1 MIRTLIYELLKV
13 VLLLTLTAQ
22 AFPTDRGRRLI
33 VAEKADNGNSKNSD
47 PCEQLL
53 APKGNANG
61 LHERCEAIG
70 TGGGV
75 ARGDFNGDGLADI
88 AVGVPNETE
97 LGATNTGIVNVMLGS
112 AAGLASAGNQT
123 FSESDFGLDLRKGD
137 HFGSALAS
145 GDFNGDGFSD
155 LAIGIPDRE
164 EGTFKNAGRVV
175 VVNGSPGGLNKS
187 TASILPLLSGGQG
200 RAGAALVWAD
210 FNGDGFGDLA
220 VGIPDKAL
228 SHQVYT
234 VVLPSITP
242 GCRIESIPNAG
253 EVQVFYGSM
262 GGLSQTGAQSLTERL
277 SDDFHCSIT
286 NTSPGVGGIAGDGDK
301 FGSVLAAGDFN
312 HDLMSDLV
320 IGVPMDD
327 RFKDSL
333 FYPYYA
339 IDPDVGAVFAVP
351 GGSLGL
357 VLPGAQRLL
366 QGDSGVEDK
375 AEVGDQFGR
384 SVATGDFNGDQR
396 DDLAVGI
403 PFEDVVGKADAGA
416 VQTFFG
422 FNSRSDLLDPATD
435 LFISQ
440 DNIVGA
446 AETGDRFGWSLAA
459 GRFDLNLSSDLAIGV
474 PGEDLGSIED
484 AGIVEVLYGSSSGP
498 SLTNTQI
505 WSQDST
511 GVPDAAEAGD
521 QFGYSLSAWN
531 YGRTPQADLA
541 IGVPFEDVFS
551 SNFGTQQGDAGAV
564 NIIYGSP
571 VGLAANSNGPQFW
584 TQDSSG
590 ILDLAE
596 AGDHFGEALY

>member
-1 MIRTLIYELLKV
+1 
-13 VLLLTLTAQ
+13 
-22 AFPTDRGRRLI
+22 
-33 VAEKADNGNSKNSD
+33 
-47 PCEQLL
+47 
-53 APKGNANG
+53 
-61 LHERCEAIG
+61 
-70 TGGGV
+70 
-75 ARGDFNGDGLADI
+75 
-88 AVGVPNETE
+88 
-97 LGATNTGIVNVMLGS
+97 
-112 AAGLASAGNQT
+112 
-123 FSESDFGLDLRKGD
+123 
-137 HFGSALAS
+137 
-145 GDFNGDGFSD
+145 
-155 LAIGIPDRE
+155 
-164 EGTFKNAGRVV
+164 
-175 VVNGSPGGLNKS
+175 
-187 TASILPLLSGGQG
+187 
-200 RAGAALVWAD
+200 
-210 FNGDGFGDLA
+210 
-220 VGIPDKAL
+220 
-228 SHQVYT
+228 
-234 VVLPSITP
+234 
-242 GCRIESIPNAG
+242 
-253 EVQVFYGSM
+253 M

-277 SDDFHCSIT
+277 SDDFHCSLT
-286 NTSPGVGGIAGDGDK
+286 NTSPGVGDVAGDGDK

-312 HDLMSDLV
+312 HDLLSDLV
-320 IGVPMDD
+320 IGVPMDE
-327 RFKDSL
+327 RFKDSP

-351 GGSLGL
+351 GGSVGL

-366 QGDSGVEDK
+366 QGDSGVEDR

-403 PFEDVVGKADAGA
+403 PFEDVAGKADAGA

-422 FNSRSDLLDPATD
+422 FNSSSDLLDPATD

-440 DNIVGA
+440 DNVAGA

-459 GRFDLNLSSDLAIGV
+459 GRFELNLSSDLAIGV
-474 PGEDLGSIED
+474 PGEDLGPIED

-498 SLTNTQI
+498 SLTNAQI

-571 VGLAANSNGPQFW
+571 VGLAATSNGPQFW

-590 ILDLAE
+590 ILDLSE